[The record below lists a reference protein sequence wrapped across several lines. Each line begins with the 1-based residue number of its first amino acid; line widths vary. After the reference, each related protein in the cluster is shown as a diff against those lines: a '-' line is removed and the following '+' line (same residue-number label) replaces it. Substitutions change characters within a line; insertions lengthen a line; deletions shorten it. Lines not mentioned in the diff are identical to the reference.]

1 MLLILTVNVF
11 SRLMATRKMEK
22 IDWVREFFIL
32 GTGFCFSMVFYQI
45 LSWLFL

>member
-1 MLLILTVNVF
+1 MLIVLTLNVF
-11 SRLMATRKMEK
+11 SRLIATSKMEK

-32 GTGFCFSMVFYQI
+32 GIEFCISMFFYQI